1 MAMMKR
7 IAGLAMLAAGCG
19 PALAQQVTA
28 ARADAGTL
36 KDGNRVEA
44 IELSNG
50 RGVTARVLTYGATLQ
65 SLVVPD
71 RNGKP
76 GDIVLGH
83 DSAAEY
89 EAVQDFLGVT
99 VGRYANRIAGGRF
112 TLDGT
117 TYQLPLNSGA
127 NSLHGGGKGFD
138 RANWRVRS
146 LRSGSRASVVL
157 EHVSPEGDSG
167 YPGEVTTTVTYSMDK
182 AGALTIAFA
191 ATTTKP
197 TILNMTNHA
206 LFNLGGDCSQ
216 RGALHVRLTIPAG
229 KFTPV
234 DEALIPTGELSPVA
248 GTPFDFR
255 GGGMLDEA
263 LRRGS
268 DAQIRIGRGY
278 DHNFVLDKGQTAE
291 PGLAARV
298 EDPASGRVLEI
309 LTTDPGVQLY
319 TGNFLDGTNIGKKGC
334 LYRMGDGLALEPQK
348 FPDTPNQPR
357 FGSARVDPSAPYRHV
372 MIIRTSTS
380 Q

>member
-1 MAMMKR
+1 MMKWV
-7 IAGLAMLAAGCG
+7 AGLAMLAAGCG
-19 PALAQQVTA
+19 PATTAQQVTA
-28 ARADAGTL
+28 ERADAGTL
-36 KDGNRVEA
+36 RDGSRVEA

-71 RNGKP
+71 REGKP

-83 DSAAEY
+83 DTAAEY

-112 TLDGT
+112 TLDGQ
-117 TYQLPLNSGA
+117 TYQLPLNNDA
-127 NSLHGGGKGFD
+127 NSLHGGGQGFD
-138 RANWRVRS
+138 RVNWRVRS
-146 LRSGSRASVVL
+146 VQSGPRASVVL
-157 EHVSPEGDSG
+157 EHVSPDGDSG
-167 YPGEVTTTVTYSMDK
+167 YPGEVTTSVTYSMDQ

-206 LFNLGGDCSQ
+206 LFNLGGDCSPG
-216 RGALHVRLTIPAG
+216 GALHAKLTMPAG

-234 DEALIPTGELSPVA
+234 NDALIPTGELSPVD

-255 GGGMLDEA
+255 GGRMLDEA
-263 LRRGS
+263 LRQGS
-268 DAQIRIGRGY
+268 DEQIRIGRGY

-291 PGLAARV
+291 PELAARV
-298 EDPASGRVLEI
+298 EDPVSGRVLEI
-309 LTTDPGVQLY
+309 LSTDPGVQLY
-319 TGNFLDGTNIGKKGC
+319 TGNFLDGTNTGKNGC

-348 FPDTPNQPR
+348 FPDTPNQPQ
-357 FGSARVDPSAPYRHV
+357 FGSARVDPGQPYRHT
-372 MIIRTSTS
+372 MIIRTSTA

>member
-1 MAMMKR
+1 MMKWV
-7 IAGLAMLAAGCG
+7 AGLAMLAAGCG
-19 PALAQQVTA
+19 PVAAQQVTA
-28 ARADAGTL
+28 ERADAGTL
-36 KDGNRVEA
+36 SDGSRVEA

-50 RGVTARVLTYGATLQ
+50 EGVTARVLTYGATLQ

-71 RNGKP
+71 RDGKP

-83 DSAAEY
+83 DTAAEY

-112 TLDGT
+112 TLDGQT
-117 TYQLPLNSGA
+117 FQLPLNNDA
-127 NSLHGGGKGFD
+127 NSLHGGGQGFD
-138 RANWRVRS
+138 RVNWRVRS
-146 LRSGSRASVVL
+146 VQSGPRASVVL
-157 EHVSPEGDSG
+157 EHVSPDGDSG
-167 YPGEVTTTVTYSMDK
+167 YPGEVTTRVTYSMDQD
-182 AGALTIAFA
+182 GALTIAFA

-206 LFNLGGDCSQ
+206 LFNLGGDCSPG
-216 RGALHVRLTIPAG
+216 GALHARLTMPAG

-234 DEALIPTGELSPVA
+234 NEALIPTGDLRAVD

-255 GGGMLDEA
+255 SGRMLDEA
-263 LRRGS
+263 LRNGGEEQVS
-268 DAQIRIGRGY
+268 IGRGY
-278 DHNFVLDKGQTAE
+278 DHNFVLDKGQTTE
-291 PGLAARV
+291 PELAARV
-298 EDPASGRVLEI
+298 EDPVSGRVLEI

-334 LYRMGDGLALEPQK
+334 LYRMGDGFALEPQK
-348 FPDTPNQPR
+348 FPDTPNQPQ

-372 MIIRTSTS
+372 MIIRTSAT